1 MKAINAIG
9 TGMIGIFVPIYII
22 ELGYGIQIALIWL
35 LIHHISISFGA
46 FIVMKVS
53 NRIGLVRCWY
63 VRLVLISIFLISLLF
78 IGTNNVQTLLLL
90 AVVSGLEAAFFWIPF
105 NIMLVRSTD
114 EGHMARSLAF
124 VENVRSTVGI
134 FVPAV
139 AASVIVLFGYNMFFV
154 VSLVIILV
162 SIIPV
167 LGIPNEPTHFNFN
180 KKHLWSVLRENKSH
194 IIPEIIKN
202 LAYES
207 KIILLLFVFISGFT
221 VLDVGLLETIG
232 VFLGVMATYVVGA
245 LSDVWKK
252 EVVLK
257 ITAVLV
263 SLVSLGVWYIGTINP
278 TPLLLFIIILTSG
291 IALKSFA
298 TSYNSYVF
306 NRARGNEE
314 EFLVMIEIPNLIGR
328 FILFSLCVVL
338 YKSLPIIFLFI
349 SIVFIFFWF
358 VDASEL

>member
-1 MKAINAIG
+1 
-9 TGMIGIFVPIYII
+9 MIGIFVPIYII
-22 ELGYGIQIALIWL
+22 ELGYGIQIALVWL
-35 LIHHISISFGA
+35 LIHHVCISLGA
-46 FIVMKVS
+46 FFVMKVA
-53 NRIGLVRCWY
+53 NKIGLVHCWY
-63 VRLVLISIFLISLLF
+63 VRLVLISVFLISLLF
-78 IGTNNVQTLLLL
+78 VGANDMQTLLLL
-90 AVVSGLEAAFFWIPF
+90 AVISGLEAAFFWIPF

-154 VSLVIILV
+154 VSLIIILV
-162 SIIPV
+162 SIVPV
-167 LGIPNEPTHFNFN
+167 LGIPNEPTHFNFD
-180 KKHLWSVLRENKSH
+180 KKHLWSVLVENRSH
-194 IIPEIIKN
+194 IVPEIIKN

-207 KIILLLFVFISGFT
+207 KIVLLLFVFISGFT
-221 VLDVGLLETIG
+221 VLDVGILETIG
-232 VFLGVMATYVVGA
+232 VFLGVIATYAVGA

-263 SLVSLGVWYIGTINP
+263 TAVSLGVWYVGALNP

-328 FILFSLCVVL
+328 CILFSVCALM
-338 YKSLPIIFLFI
+338 YQSLPLVFLFI
-349 SIVFIFFWF
+349 GVVFTFFWF